1 MKEIERN
8 LNKNFPNVC
17 DWFVDN
23 KLSIHFGEDKT
34 KSILFG
40 TKHRL
45 NKVNSVEIKYGQIHI
60 KQYHTVTYL
69 GCLLDETLSGE
80 SMALKVINKISSRL
94 RFLYRKNKFLSPP
107 LRRLLCNSLI
117 QPHFDYECSAWYL
130 NLNKRLKS
138 KSQIL
143 QNKCI
148 RFCLNLN
155 NRGHIGQKEFEQIN
169 WLPVNDRFKQII
181 SSMSF
186 KFCNNTSP
194 PYMNDVFK
202 PAGQANTTTRASLL
216 KLNEPLR
223 RTNHAQNN
231 ISYIAPIIWNNLPN
245 SLKTTDNLNTNK
257 HRVKE
262 HFSHQIRNELNNIN
276 SYF

>member
-8 LNKNFPNVC
+8 LIFSDVC

-34 KSILFG
+34 KCILFG

-45 NKVNSVEIKYGQIHI
+45 NKVNSLEVNYGEIHI

-80 SMALKVINKISSRL
+80 SMALKVINKINSRL
-94 RFLYRKNKFLSPP
+94 RFLYRKNRFLSPP

-117 QPHFDYECSAWYL
+117 QPHFDYACSAWYP

-138 KSQIL
+138 KLQIL

-155 NRGHIGQKEFEQIN
+155 NRAHIGQKEFEQMS

-181 SSMSF
+181 SMSF

-194 PYMNDVFK
+194 PCLNDVLR
-202 PAGQANTTTRASLL
+202 PAGQPNTINRASLL
-216 KLNEPLR
+216 KLNQTFW
-223 RTNHAQNN
+223 RTDHGQNN
-231 ISYIAPIIWNNLPN
+231 ISYLVPIIWNIY
-245 SLKTTDNLNTNK
+245 
-257 HRVKE
+257 
-262 HFSHQIRNELNNIN
+262 QIP
-276 SYF
+276 